1 MSNISRRQFLKGA
14 GVATLAVAAAGV
26 LAGCSGNVG
35 PDGPDVPDVPGVTT
49 RPVLVIFMED
59 RGNNGT
65 VAVGETA
72 KIDVLKTADS
82 VKVADIDKKLLPE
95 GYELENEKA
104 EVEIRNDKTKGG
116 EYVLV
121 FVKKV
126 KTTKTIE
133 VKTFEQPN
141 IYGTATAEVEPDATG
156 VYLNQIKLPAGYIFD
171 PAYNRNDLYSFDFT
185 FVIRKSA

>member
-26 LAGCSGNVG
+26 LAGCSGN
-35 PDGPDVPDVPGVTT
+35 DVPDVPAVPGVTA
-49 RPVLVIFMED
+49 RPVMVIFMED

-65 VAVGETA
+65 VVVGETA
-72 KIDVLKTADS
+72 KIDVLKTEDS
-82 VKVADIDKKLLPE
+82 VKVADIDKKLIPE

-104 EVEIRNDKTKGG
+104 EVEIRKDETKG
-116 EYVLV
+116 EHVLV

-133 VKTFEQPN
+133 VKTFEAPN
-141 IYGTATAEVEPDATG
+141 IFGTATAEVEADATG

-171 PAYNRNDLYSFDFT
+171 PAYNRYDLYSFDFT
-185 FVIRKSA
+185 FTIRKSA